1 MATFSFDPRLARQV
15 KADSLEPVQQPTS
28 PAFQTATDFRQQVML
43 KFPRLADFHSYAEYL
58 HAGLLEGDPHV
69 QSYVPQP
76 FRLRIGKRRYTPDCY
91 VVADNQPRRV
101 QELKPRGELP
111 DALRVPLTHFFAQH
125 GMRFEVIDNEAV
137 YARATEAENWL
148 EIVRILHQARE
159 LGTAPAEYALLERV
173 RGSGTFTLGDVV
185 DPGDRARTYRDEV
198 ALFRLLHR
206 GTLRA
211 DLTSAPLD
219 FDTEITPCA

>member
-1 MATFSFDPRLARQV
+1 MFSFDPRLARQV
-15 KADSLEPVQQPTS
+15 KADSLEPAQQPTP

-43 KFPRLADFHSYAEYL
+43 KFPHLADFHSFAEHL
-58 HAGLLEGDPHV
+58 DAGLLEGDPHV
-69 QSYVPQP
+69 QIYVPHP

-101 QELKPRGELP
+101 RELRPRGEMS

-148 EIVRILHQARE
+148 EIVRILHQARD
-159 LGTAPAEYALLERV
+159 LATAHAEYAVLERV
-173 RGSGTFTLGDVV
+173 RCSGACTLGDVIA
-185 DPGDRARTYRDEV
+185 PGDRASTYRDEI

-206 GTLRA
+206 GTLCA
-211 DLTSAPLD
+211 NLTSAPLD
-219 FDTEITPCA
+219 FDTEIAPCA